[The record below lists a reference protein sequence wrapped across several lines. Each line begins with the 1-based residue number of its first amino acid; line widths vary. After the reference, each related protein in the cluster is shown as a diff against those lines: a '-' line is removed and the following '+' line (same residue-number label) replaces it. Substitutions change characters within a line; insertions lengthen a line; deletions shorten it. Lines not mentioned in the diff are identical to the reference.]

1 MKKGFLCLSSLLVL
15 FLVMGVY
22 TAQAQDYAA
31 LTQLNG
37 KWLKISGSLKG
48 WTVPTT
54 LVQNELDQVNATFLN
69 NTYACVSYNPSDN
82 DEAHLT
88 IMDANGIQVGA
99 GSIYFSGGTVDQWL
113 AYLQLSLDSK
123 GDYLANAGDTA
134 VQSAALAKTKSG
146 AAKGGSFNSLGMYA
160 TMANDDPRQYG
171 YLGGKLKAKIVD
183 KVPWGG
189 TCSGYVEP

>member
-1 MKKGFLCLSSLLVL
+1 MKKSFLCLGSLLVL
-15 FLVMGVY
+15 FLVMGFC
-22 TAQAQDYAA
+22 TAHAQDYAA

-37 KWLKISGSLKG
+37 KWLKINGSLKG

-54 LVQNELDQVNATFLN
+54 LTQNELAQVSSILLKNS
-69 NTYACVSYNPSDN
+69 YACVSYNPLDN
-82 DEAHLT
+82 DEAKAT
-88 IMDANGIQVGA
+88 IMNSNGTQIGA

-113 AYLQLSLDSK
+113 AYIQLSLDSK

-134 VQSAALAKTKSG
+134 VQSVALAKTKNG
-146 AAKGGSFNSLGMYA
+146 AAKGGSFNSFGMYT

-183 KVPWGG
+183 EVPFGG
-189 TCSGYVEP
+189 TCIGYVEP